1 METLISIVS
10 VFIIFS
16 ILEIIKAISKNKDK
30 IKEILEVIKDEE
42 CNNKLIK
49 SKKSNDD
56 MCHDSIHDI
65 KSNK

>member
-1 METLISIVS
+1 MDSIISIIS

-30 IKEILEVIKDEE
+30 IRKLLEVIKDEE
-42 CNNKLIK
+42 CDNKSIE
-49 SKKSNDD
+49 SKKSNDNMRD
-56 MCHDSIHDI
+56 DSIHDI

>member
-1 METLISIVS
+1 MDSIISIIS

-30 IKEILEVIKDEE
+30 IRKLLEVIKDEE
-42 CNNKLIK
+42 CVDKSIE
-49 SKKSNDD
+49 SKKLDD
-56 MCHDSIHDI
+56 NMRDDSIHDI